1 MNRENEISV
10 LFEKMRKRY
19 LDDHKTHL
27 KRIAELAEEGLAK
40 LEREGSAGYY
50 SMHHDIFKVAGRVYS
65 TSYALGSIK
74 RLEEDLKELI
84 NQVCSNDPVINGANS
99 VDPFSLPEEA
109 DVTRVMVSE
118 E

>member
-1 MNRENEISV
+1 MNRENEINV

-19 LDDHKTHL
+19 MDDHKTHL

-40 LEREGSAGYY
+40 LEREGADGYY

-84 NQVCSNDPVINGANS
+84 NQVCSNDLVTNGANS
-99 VDPFSLPEEA
+99 VDPFSLPDEA

>member
-1 MNRENEISV
+1 MNRENEINV

-27 KRIAELAEEGLAK
+27 KRIAELAEDGLAK
-40 LEREGSAGYY
+40 LEREDADGYY
-50 SMHHDIFKVAGRVYS
+50 SMHHDIFRIAGRVYS

-74 RLEEDLKELI
+74 RLEEDLKALI
-84 NQVCSNDPVINGANS
+84 NQVCSNDHASGGMNS

-109 DVTRVMVSE
+109 DVTRVIVSE